1 MRNLLIILIL
11 IFPSLML
18 SQSATKWQ
26 QKNADKISSYV
37 IEKMDLNTKDAAF
50 FSKAQLA
57 QIVENANN
65 IKESGASTEEE
76 KKAVYRIGYTNIK
89 AKLEKRFGK
98 KLAADLLKAANEA
111 RSQKLITIDFY
122 KRRIFPPFFY
132 L

>member
-1 MRNLLIILIL
+1 MKNLLIILLLIL
-11 IFPSLML
+11 HSLML
-18 SQSATKWQ
+18 SQNATKWQ

-50 FSKAQLA
+50 FSKAQLD

-65 IKESGASTEEE
+65 IRESGASSAEE

-111 RSQKLITIDFY
+111 RRQ
-122 KRRIFPPFFY
+122 
-132 L
+132 

>member
-65 IKESGASTEEE
+65 IKDDNCTDGKITGALLGGGLGGAISRKEGRWF
-76 KKAVYRIGYTNIK
+76 AVPLGAVTGAAIGNK
-89 AKLEKRFGK
+89 VDGC
-98 KLAADLLKAANEA
+98 
-111 RSQKLITIDFY
+111 
-122 KRRIFPPFFY
+122 
-132 L
+132 

>member
-11 IFPSLML
+11 IFPSLTL

-65 IKESGASTEEE
+65 IK
-76 KKAVYRIGYTNIK
+76 

-111 RSQKLITIDFY
+111 RRQ
-122 KRRIFPPFFY
+122 
-132 L
+132 

>member
-50 FSKAQLA
+50 FSKACLL
-57 QIVENANN
+57 
-65 IKESGASTEEE
+65 
-76 KKAVYRIGYTNIK
+76 YTSD
-89 AKLEKRFGK
+89 
-98 KLAADLLKAANEA
+98 AADE
-111 RSQKLITIDFY
+111 
-122 KRRIFPPFFY
+122 
-132 L
+132 

>member
-1 MRNLLIILIL
+1 MKNLIIILLLILPGL
-11 IFPSLML
+11 VL
-18 SQSATKWQ
+18 SQTATKWQ
-26 QKNADKISSYV
+26 EKNAEKISSYV

-65 IKESGASTEEE
+65 IKESGASSDEE

-111 RSQKLITIDFY
+111 RRQ
-122 KRRIFPPFFY
+122 
-132 L
+132 

>member
-65 IKESGASTEEE
+65 IKGIKFKILKTVAAGDNPKINKINIIGNNQYFFLININLKNSF
-76 KKAVYRIGYTNIK
+76 KKDI
-89 AKLEKRFGK
+89 
-98 KLAADLLKAANEA
+98 
-111 RSQKLITIDFY
+111 
-122 KRRIFPPFFY
+122 
-132 L
+132 

>member
-1 MRNLLIILIL
+1 MKNLLIILLLIL
-11 IFPSLML
+11 PSLML
-18 SQSATKWQ
+18 SQNATKWQ

-65 IKESGASTEEE
+65 IKETGASTEEE

-111 RSQKLITIDFY
+111 RSQ
-122 KRRIFPPFFY
+122 
-132 L
+132 

>member
-1 MRNLLIILIL
+1 MKNLLIILLL

-18 SQSATKWQ
+18 SQNATKWQ

-65 IKESGASTEEE
+65 IKESGASTDEE
-76 KKAVYRIGYTNIK
+76 KKQFIESVTLTLRPSLK
-89 AKLEKRFGK
+89 KDLEK
-98 KLAADLLKAANEA
+98 N
-111 RSQKLITIDFY
+111 
-122 KRRIFPPFFY
+122 
-132 L
+132 

>member
-11 IFPSLML
+11 IFPSLIL

-65 IKESGASTEEE
+65 IKESGASTDEE
-76 KKAVYRIGYTNIK
+76 KIKSDCDNDTILLTVKQIGPACHLGTK
-89 AKLEKRFGK
+89 TCFDDE
-98 KLAADLLKAANEA
+98 
-111 RSQKLITIDFY
+111 
-122 KRRIFPPFFY
+122 
-132 L
+132 